1 MAADLGVGEAA
12 LLDAFGGKRQSMA
25 IRHYPPCRQPDKV
38 MGNTQHTDGL
48 GLTVLLHVDDTP
60 GLQMLRDGRW
70 FWFPVRPLPSALVV
84 NDGDILHILTNGAY
98 KSIEHRVVV
107 NAERG
112 RTTAVIFQ
120 DASVDGLV
128 TPLPELLLKGGEAP
142 RYKSIPRFEYL
153 KVRFSA
159 LAKKEGFIESLKL

>member
-1 MAADLGVGEAA
+1 
-12 LLDAFGGKRQSMA
+12 
-25 IRHYPPCRQPDKV
+25 
-38 MGNTQHTDGL
+38 MGNTPHTDGL

>member
-1 MAADLGVGEAA
+1 
-12 LLDAFGGKRQSMA
+12 
-25 IRHYPPCRQPDKV
+25 
-38 MGNTQHTDGL
+38 
-48 GLTVLLHVDDTP
+48 
-60 GLQMLRDGRW
+60 
-70 FWFPVRPLPSALVV
+70 VRPLPSALVV

>member
-1 MAADLGVGEAA
+1 VVPL
-12 LLDAFGGKRQSMA
+12 
-25 IRHYPPCRQPDKV
+25 C
-38 MGNTQHTDGL
+38 
-48 GLTVLLHVDDTP
+48 
-60 GLQMLRDGRW
+60 
-70 FWFPVRPLPSALVV
+70 PLPGALVV
-84 NDGDILHILTNGAY
+84 NVSDILHILSNGTY
-98 KSIEHRVVV
+98 KSVQHRVVV

-153 KVRFSA
+153 MVRLSA
-159 LAKKEGFIESLKL
+159 LAKREGFLESLKL